1 MRRRDK
7 SKYHQLP
14 VNNTDL
20 SCLFRSIKQC
30 LDRNPNAFKPK
41 IGKNSVEGERRLV
54 LLGEDVRL
62 DCIL

>member
-1 MRRRDK
+1 MRRRDR
-7 SKYHQLP
+7 SKCYQFLAINP
-14 VNNTDL
+14 DL

-54 LLGEDVRL
+54 VTGSLEAGL
-62 DCIL
+62 

>member
-1 MRRRDK
+1 MRTRDR
-7 SKYHQLP
+7 SKCSQLLATNP
-14 VNNTDL
+14 DL

-54 LLGEDVRL
+54 VTGGVEAGL
-62 DCIL
+62 